1 MISETFESVSRDEI
15 SQLRYIDWHDKFNH
29 EKPYVAYND
38 GQEKAPTT
46 NFTYEDQHEEIIRDI
61 RGSNTGFN
69 LDDHGFAARE
79 HRLLNSAFD
88 KQTVE
93 ENYLSSVK
101 ELLREEF
108 GPEATCYIF
117 DWRLR
122 SSSERK
128 QLSDLDAR
136 DEAGDSSQFHAPVN
150 GVHVDT
156 SEAMARMHAAM
167 FAQGQQKDLSASRLR
182 VVNVW
187 RPLLNTVE
195 EYPLALCDGST
206 VHPDDLVAS
215 DLIVDSYRGENLQP
229 LYRNYYKWH
238 FLSNQTKDEV
248 LLIKMYDSSS
258 SVKAKCCP
266 HTSLK
271 LKNAPT
277 PAMPRESIEVRI
289 IVFTDT

>member
-1 MISETFESVSRDEI
+1 M
-15 SQLRYIDWHDKFNH
+15 LYI
-29 EKPYVAYND
+29 
-38 GQEKAPTT
+38 
-46 NFTYEDQHEEIIRDI
+46 
-61 RGSNTGFN
+61 
-69 LDDHGFAARE
+69 
-79 HRLLNSAFD
+79 RL
-88 KQTVE
+88 E
-93 ENYLSSVK
+93 
-101 ELLREEF
+101 
-108 GPEATCYIF
+108 
-117 DWRLR
+117 
-122 SSSERK
+122 
-128 QLSDLDAR
+128 
-136 DEAGDSSQFHAPVN
+136 
-150 GVHVDT
+150 DT

-258 SVKAKCCP
+258 SVKAK
-266 HTSLK
+266 SRL
-271 LKNAPT
+271 
-277 PAMPRESIEVRI
+277 PAYIA
-289 IVFTDT
+289 